1 MAHHSWLAARR
12 MPFGDSISQKEFV
25 LKRQYYLGSD
35 LARVQS
41 IDELREWAR
50 RRLPAFAWEYIES
63 GVEDEQ
69 TLARNRAAF
78 QAYRFAPATLVDT
91 SARSSG
97 IHLFGRRLGSPLIV
111 APTGFNG
118 LAYPQGDLALAR
130 AAAGAG
136 VPFTLS
142 SFSNTRLETIAREA
156 PGQLWMQLY
165 LLDNPAIGDDIV
177 KRADAAGYAALVVT
191 TDAQI
196 ASGREWQRRCYRAPG
211 RLTLRHAVDAL
222 GHWRWMAGFLRHG
235 TPRFENLRDFF
246 PPEQLSATRGAPA
259 ITGQLKPRVT
269 WQDIDRVRRNW
280 SKPLLI
286 KGIMSVADARRA
298 HERGADGI
306 VLSNHGGRQ
315 VDDAIAPLEIL
326 EQVKQALPEMPVLID
341 SGFRRGNDVLKA
353 MALGAAAVMVGR
365 APLYG
370 LAAAGQAGAERALR
384 ILQEEIDRSL
394 GLLGCNTLAET
405 GACLMRASA

>member
-1 MAHHSWLAARR
+1 M
-12 MPFGDSISQKEFV
+12 
-25 LKRQYYLGSD
+25 KRQYYRGSD
-35 LARVQS
+35 LTRVQS
-41 IDELREWAR
+41 IDELRELAR

-63 GVEDEQ
+63 GVEDEH
-69 TLARNRAAF
+69 TLARNREAF
-78 QAYRFAPATLVDT
+78 QDYRFAPATLVDT
-91 SARSSG
+91 SACSIG
-97 IHLFGRRLGSPLIV
+97 IRLFGRDLASPLVV

-118 LAYPQGDLALAR
+118 LAYPRGDLALAR
-130 AAAGAG
+130 AAANAG

-142 SFSNTRLETIAREA
+142 SFANTALETIASEA
-156 PGQLWMQLY
+156 PGHLWMQLY

-177 KRADAAGYAALVVT
+177 RRADAAGYAALVVT

-211 RLTLRHAVDAL
+211 QLTLRHALDAACH
-222 GHWRWMAGFLRHG
+222 GPWMAGFLRHG

-246 PPEQLSATRGAPA
+246 PPEQLSAIRGAPA
-259 ITGQLKPRVT
+259 ITGQLKPKVT
-269 WQDIDRVRRNW
+269 WQDLERVRHRW

-286 KGIMSVADARRA
+286 KGIMSVADAQRA

-306 VLSNHGGRQ
+306 ILSNHGGRQ
-315 VDDAIAPLEIL
+315 MDDAMAPLEIL
-326 EQVKQALPEMPVLID
+326 EQVKQALPDMPVLID

-370 LAAAGQAGAERALR
+370 LAAAGQAGAEQALR
-384 ILQEEIDRSL
+384 ILLAEIDRSL

-405 GACLMRASA
+405 GACLVRAHARS

>member
-1 MAHHSWLAARR
+1 M
-12 MPFGDSISQKEFV
+12 
-25 LKRQYYLGSD
+25 LKRRYYRGTD
-35 LARVQS
+35 LSQVQS
-41 IDELREWAR
+41 IDELRELAR

-63 GVEDEQ
+63 GVEDEH
-69 TLARNRAAF
+69 TLAHNRAVF
-78 QAYRFAPATLVDT
+78 QDYRFAPATLIDT
-91 SARSSG
+91 SARSIG
-97 IHLFGRRLGSPLIV
+97 IRLFGRDLATPLVV

-130 AAAGAG
+130 AAAAVG

-142 SFSNTRLETIAREA
+142 SFSNTALETIASEA
-156 PGQLWMQLY
+156 PGELWMQLY
-165 LLDNPAIGDDIV
+165 LLENPAIGDALV
-177 KRADAAGYAALVVT
+177 RRADAAGYAALVVT

-196 ASGREWQRRCYRAPG
+196 ASGREWQRRCYRVPG
-211 RLTLRHAVDAL
+211 RLNWRHAIDAAW
-222 GHWRWMAGFLRHG
+222 HWRWLAGFLRHG

-246 PPEQLSATRGAPA
+246 PPGQLSATRGAPA

-269 WQDIDRVRRNW
+269 WRDIERIRRNW

-286 KGIMSVADARRA
+286 KGIMSLADARRA

-315 VDDAIAPLEIL
+315 MDDAIAPLEIL
-326 EQVKQALPEMPVLID
+326 EQVKQALPDLPVLID

-353 MALGAAAVMVGR
+353 MALGAAAVMLGR

-370 LAAAGQAGAERALR
+370 LAAAGQAGAESALR
-384 ILQEEIDRSL
+384 MVLVELDRSL
-394 GLLGCNTLAET
+394 GLLGCNTLAEAN
-405 GACLMRASA
+405 ACLVRTRHPA